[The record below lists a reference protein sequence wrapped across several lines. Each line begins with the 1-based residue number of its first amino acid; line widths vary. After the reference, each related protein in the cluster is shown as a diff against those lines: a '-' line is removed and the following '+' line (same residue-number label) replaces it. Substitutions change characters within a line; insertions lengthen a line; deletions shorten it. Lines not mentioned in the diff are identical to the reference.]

1 MIRKLI
7 LALALLGTVCLMPA
21 GPAAKPAFAFVD
33 CSSTCDAA
41 TRRQCQLTGGFC
53 GYNAEYGF
61 CGCIYP

>member
-1 MIRKLI
+1 VNFRHSG
-7 LALALLGTVCLMPA
+7 AP

-53 GYNAEYGF
+53 GYNADYGF